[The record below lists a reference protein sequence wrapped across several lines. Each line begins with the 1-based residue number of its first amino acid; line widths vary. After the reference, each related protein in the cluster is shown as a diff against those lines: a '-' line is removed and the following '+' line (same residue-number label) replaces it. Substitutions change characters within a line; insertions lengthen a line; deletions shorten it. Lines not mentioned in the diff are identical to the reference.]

1 MSRRKNK
8 RGRPARDPAVVARTA
23 LGKLPGGRGYSLVVP
38 FPRDLNADDCYALAT
53 VLAQVAKE
61 YVEAGDA
68 KRDDVRELLDAAA
81 VTP

>member
-8 RGRPARDPAVVARTA
+8 RGRPARDPAVLARTA

-38 FPRDLNADDCYALAT
+38 FPRDLSADDCYALAT

-68 KRDDVRELLDAAA
+68 KRDELVARLDAAS
-81 VTP
+81 VQP